1 VLVLVLSA
9 SGGSVGTAE
18 AYHSDTERQSTGAE
32 PARRRQQQAR
42 SCSETTR
49 RGNSHALRCVQDRN
63 KKFILGV
70 FLTSLPSLAFLPIF
84 SVFPLLLRVDSQA
97 QIQVKKIPRDAV
109 NSPSGRRE
117 NDICSHQT
125 RSLSCKYNKYVFAA
139 EIRQQTHFWCIKP
152 RGRVYGG
159 CKISSYFSQMKI

>member
-1 VLVLVLSA
+1 MLVLSA

-49 RGNSHALRCVQDRN
+49 RGNSHALRCVQNRN

-97 QIQVKKIPRDAV
+97 QIQVKKFRETLLTLPAGGGRTTSVATRHVPWALNTTNMCLRPRSAF
-109 NSPSGRRE
+109 
-117 NDICSHQT
+117 
-125 RSLSCKYNKYVFAA
+125 L
-139 EIRQQTHFWCIKP
+139 
-152 RGRVYGG
+152 VYKAQGT
-159 CKISSYFSQMKI
+159 CLWWLQNIVLF